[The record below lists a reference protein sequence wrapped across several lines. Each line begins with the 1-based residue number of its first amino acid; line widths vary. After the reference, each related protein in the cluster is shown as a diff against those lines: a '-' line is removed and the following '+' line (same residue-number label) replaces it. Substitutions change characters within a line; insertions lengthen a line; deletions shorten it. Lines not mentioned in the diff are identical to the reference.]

1 MIDRQFFGGQLIE
14 IDEVDSTNLHAQRM
28 LKKQKVVEG
37 TVINAKLQTEGRGQM
52 GTRWY
57 SGDGDNL
64 TFSLILYPRFLNLEK
79 QFYLSKVIAIGIVEA
94 IEKLSIFNV
103 KIKWPND
110 IYLGKEKVSGILI
123 ENSVR
128 GQEIEHSV
136 VGVGVNI
143 NEEDFGMYG
152 LSATSLAMEA
162 GETMDTGYL
171 LKSLLKCMEKWYLM
185 LRAEKYFEIDDA
197 YQQKLL
203 NYNQWAYYEKD
214 DQVIKAKIIGVKNYG
229 NIVLENELGD
239 IFEYG
244 LKELKFI
251 I

>member
-28 LKKQKVVEG
+28 LKKQKVGEG
-37 TVINAKLQTEGRGQM
+37 TVINAKHQTHGRGQM
-52 GTRWY
+52 GTKWY
-57 SGDGDNL
+57 SGEGLNL
-64 TFSLILYPRFLNLEK
+64 TFSVILFPKFLTLEK
-79 QFYLSKVIAIGIVEA
+79 QFYLSKVIAIGMVEA

-110 IYLGKEKVSGILI
+110 IYLGKDKVAGILI

-128 GQEIEHSV
+128 GQEIEHSI
-136 VGVGVNI
+136 VGVGINI
-143 NEEDFGMYG
+143 NEQDFGIYG
-152 LSATSLAMEA
+152 LGATSLSMEA
-162 GETMDTGYL
+162 GELIETGHLLQSL
-171 LKSLLKCMEKWYLM
+171 LKSMQKWYLM

-197 YQQKLL
+197 YHHRLL

-214 DQVIKAKIIGVKNYG
+214 DQVIKAKLVGVKNYG
-229 NIVLENELGD
+229 NVVLENEIGD
-239 IFEYG
+239 LSEYG

>member
-1 MIDRQFFGGQLIE
+1 
-14 IDEVDSTNLHAQRM
+14 
-28 LKKQKVVEG
+28 
-37 TVINAKLQTEGRGQM
+37 
-52 GTRWY
+52 
-57 SGDGDNL
+57 
-64 TFSLILYPRFLNLEK
+64 
-79 QFYLSKVIAIGIVEA
+79 
-94 IEKLSIFNV
+94 
-103 KIKWPND
+103 
-110 IYLGKEKVSGILI
+110 
-123 ENSVR
+123 
-128 GQEIEHSV
+128 
-136 VGVGVNI
+136 
-143 NEEDFGMYG
+143 MYG